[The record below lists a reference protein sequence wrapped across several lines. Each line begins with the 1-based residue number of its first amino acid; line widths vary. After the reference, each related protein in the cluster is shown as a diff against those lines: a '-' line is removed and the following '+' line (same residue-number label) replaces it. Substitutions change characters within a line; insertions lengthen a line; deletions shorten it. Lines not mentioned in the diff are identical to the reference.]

1 MENKKKPFN
10 FERLFLYFINV
21 LNFLY
26 LSIIFSMKKS
36 IILNSNEL
44 KITIERLA
52 CQLIEK
58 HDDFS
63 NTILVGLQ
71 PRGKYLCNRIVEILK
86 AEYHI
91 NNLKYG
97 LLDITFYRDDFRRN
111 EKILE
116 PSRTDFILSVEN
128 KNVVFVDDVLF
139 TGRTVRAALT
149 AIESF
154 GRPKSIELLILIDRR
169 FSRELP
175 IQPDYKGLQVDV
187 YENQKVLIEWNDE
200 SKNNYAY
207 MTTVNNHE

>member
-1 MENKKKPFN
+1 
-10 FERLFLYFINV
+10 
-21 LNFLY
+21 
-26 LSIIFSMKKS
+26 MKKS
-36 IILNSNEL
+36 IILNSNQL

-71 PRGKYLCNRIVEILK
+71 PRGKYLCKKIVKILK
-86 AEYHI
+86 SEYNI
-91 NNLKYG
+91 DNLKYG

-116 PSRTDFILSVEN
+116 PSKTDFMLSVEN
-128 KNVVFVDDVLF
+128 KNIVFIDDVLF

-187 YENQKVLIEWNDE
+187 YDNQKVLVEWSDE
-200 SKNNYAY
+200 SKNEYAY
-207 MTTVNNHE
+207 ITTINNHE

>member
-1 MENKKKPFN
+1 LKG
-10 FERLFLYFINV
+10 LFLLTINV

-26 LSIIFSMKKS
+26 LSIKFSMKKS

-44 KITIERLA
+44 NITVERLA

-58 HDDFS
+58 HNDFS
-63 NTILVGLQ
+63 DTILVGLQ
-71 PRGKYLCNRIVEILK
+71 PRGKYLCEKLVEILK
-86 AEYHI
+86 SEHHI
-91 NNLKYG
+91 DDLKYG

-128 KNVVFVDDVLF
+128 KNIVFIDDVLY

-175 IQPDYKGLQVDV
+175 IQPDYKGLQVDL
-187 YENQKVLIEWNDE
+187 YENQKVLIEWNNE
-200 SKNNYAY
+200 SIDNYAY
-207 MTTVNNHE
+207 ITTVNNDE

>member
-1 MENKKKPFN
+1 
-10 FERLFLYFINV
+10 
-21 LNFLY
+21 
-26 LSIIFSMKKS
+26 MKKS

-97 LLDITFYRDDFRRN
+97 LFDITFYRDDFRRN

-200 SKNNYAY
+200 SKNDYAY
-207 MTTVNNHE
+207 MTTVKNHE